1 MFWTVSQRN
10 LISNEHVSPLD
21 LAPSPKIN
29 SPGVAL
35 LTGGDFDSPTISHF
49 EKFQADTVP
58 ASQSVPMNKFQFT
71 ESSDLFKSN
80 DSGTD
85 VNAYSNC
92 STPVSENKTKAQNN
106 NNNTDKI
113 IDVSSSNDNSVE
125 NFTKCNPIEIVR
137 DPLSKPAAIKADNY
151 NLEVTPETKLSFD
164 MSSKLKDYSQC
175 KLRLSSRP
183 GVSEIHWGLTIKAQ
197 GPSNTSPF
205 FIERVKIGSSADICE
220 FQKGDILASI
230 DGVNLGISRKNT
242 DSISNQITKLGDLE
256 NLLAQLVLANK
267 PITVQVFRKT
277 DELDELNDGE
287 SDTGGDFSVESSI
300 MKSQRTLSN
309 ISDSDSKCHEV
320 LVSPVTVV
328 PHKTS
333 HDDTSMLGRSITIT
347 HSLHRSPS
355 QSSIQ
360 ISDDEVNN
368 SSVSTN
374 SEGKEYN
381 YLKGN
386 FNHSTESISTIN
398 KNEICSP
405 LKSYQDKSKNG
416 KVEIHSS
423 NTLTP
428 SDLTNRNN
436 TSYRKQDVEVT
447 SMEPVSFTLTTGS
460 TLSSCIQVTE
470 PPFSVLEDIKPTDFM
485 NEKTRPRNFTVNK
498 SHGQEA
504 RFARNVVGDSAPPT
518 STVSNETTPH
528 PSSLHKI
535 RHLSQQRTFHIHP
548 KLPETWDGIP
558 SHESGIRALSPPNY
572 KQNSVSDAFLQSYLL
587 HNTDLSQSKQTDSFR
602 PHVPPRPIPKAPC
615 TASQPSGF
623 EFQSHQSI
631 LNSGNQIIPT
641 KSSLSSDTTKNKFTC
656 DLESD
661 IYVNT
666 SNMSSSPRP
675 AASIPMTKTR
685 QLPQDSL
692 NGDKQSVTEVVN
704 DNSFE
709 RSSVKYGLRF
719 RGLNGYRIF
728 KSILS
733 FTMFCM
739 CKMWNCARRWSIRC

>member
-1 MFWTVSQRN
+1 MSISHSSSPNFEENPHFKITDRQHPVSGVEYLQGNNNCFEEEEEWQSKLDVWREKRRQALRTEATKFALLQERESRENERRKEEVKDRLRKAKSQRN

-85 VNAYSNC
+85 VNAYSNR

-137 DPLSKPAAIKADNY
+137 DSLSKPAASKADNY

-277 DELDELNDGE
+277 DEL
-287 SDTGGDFSVESSI
+287 
-300 MKSQRTLSN
+300 
-309 ISDSDSKCHEV
+309 
-320 LVSPVTVV
+320 
-328 PHKTS
+328 
-333 HDDTSMLGRSITIT
+333 
-347 HSLHRSPS
+347 
-355 QSSIQ
+355 
-360 ISDDEVNN
+360 
-368 SSVSTN
+368 
-374 SEGKEYN
+374 
-381 YLKGN
+381 
-386 FNHSTESISTIN
+386 
-398 KNEICSP
+398 
-405 LKSYQDKSKNG
+405 
-416 KVEIHSS
+416 
-423 NTLTP
+423 
-428 SDLTNRNN
+428 
-436 TSYRKQDVEVT
+436 
-447 SMEPVSFTLTTGS
+447 
-460 TLSSCIQVTE
+460 
-470 PPFSVLEDIKPTDFM
+470 
-485 NEKTRPRNFTVNK
+485 
-498 SHGQEA
+498 
-504 RFARNVVGDSAPPT
+504 
-518 STVSNETTPH
+518 
-528 PSSLHKI
+528 
-535 RHLSQQRTFHIHP
+535 
-548 KLPETWDGIP
+548 
-558 SHESGIRALSPPNY
+558 
-572 KQNSVSDAFLQSYLL
+572 
-587 HNTDLSQSKQTDSFR
+587 
-602 PHVPPRPIPKAPC
+602 
-615 TASQPSGF
+615 
-623 EFQSHQSI
+623 
-631 LNSGNQIIPT
+631 
-641 KSSLSSDTTKNKFTC
+641 
-656 DLESD
+656 
-661 IYVNT
+661 
-666 SNMSSSPRP
+666 
-675 AASIPMTKTR
+675 
-685 QLPQDSL
+685 
-692 NGDKQSVTEVVN
+692 
-704 DNSFE
+704 
-709 RSSVKYGLRF
+709 
-719 RGLNGYRIF
+719 
-728 KSILS
+728 
-733 FTMFCM
+733 
-739 CKMWNCARRWSIRC
+739 